1 MEFIKYSVIDK
12 LYHLIIKNIQQINLT
27 LSSIKLSEY
36 DMMII
41 YMNMNDIQNITANH
55 VKLIER

>member
-1 MEFIKYSVIDK
+1 MEFIKYSVMDK